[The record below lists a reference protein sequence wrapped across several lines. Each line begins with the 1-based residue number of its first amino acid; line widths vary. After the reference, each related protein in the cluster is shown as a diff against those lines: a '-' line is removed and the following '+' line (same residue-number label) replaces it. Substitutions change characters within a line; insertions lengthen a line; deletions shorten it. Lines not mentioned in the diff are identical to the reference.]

1 LCASTRRPGI
11 AARNDDSVPINP
23 ESCWLAAMTNAP
35 ARFLMCPPDHYAV
48 AYSINPWMDPAT
60 WSQNDRALAKAARR
74 EWVAL
79 RRTLSEL
86 GATIELVPAAAGLPD
101 LVFTANSAVVLDGKA
116 LMARFR
122 HRERQGEGPH
132 YETALRALQGRGHIM
147 SVVALPDGL
156 VLEGAGDCVWDVARN
171 LFWMGYGP
179 RSDLAAREAV
189 ADTFGV
195 EVVALE
201 LADPRFYHVDT
212 ALSALPGGELMYV
225 PGAFTAAGR
234 AAIAERTSPGE
245 RIAIAD
251 ANAGRLAANTVC
263 VGDALVMPGCGED
276 LWRVLEARGYR
287 VMVVPLPA
295 FLRSGGAAFC
305 LTLRLDRRSAA
316 RAADARA
323 AVA

>member
-1 LCASTRRPGI
+1 MV
-11 AARNDDSVPINP
+11 D
-23 ESCWLAAMTNAP
+23 AP

-60 WSQNDRALAKAARR
+60 WSQNDRALAKAARQ

-79 RRTLSEL
+79 RRTLLEL
-86 GATIELVPAAAGLPD
+86 GATVDIVPPAPGLPD

-122 HRERQGEGPH
+122 HPERKGEEPH
-132 YETALRALQGRGHIM
+132 YEAALRALAGRGFLA
-147 SVVALPDGL
+147 SVATLPPGL
-156 VLEGAGDCVWDVARN
+156 VLEGAGDCVWDAARN
-171 LFWMGYGP
+171 LFWMGYGQ
-179 RSDLAAREAV
+179 RSDLAARAAV
-189 ADTFGV
+189 EDAFGA
-195 EVVALE
+195 EVLALE

-225 PGAFTAAGR
+225 PAAFTAAGR
-234 AAIAERTSPGE
+234 AAIAERSTATQ

-251 ANAGRLAANTVC
+251 HNAGRLAANTVC
-263 VGDALVMPGCGED
+263 VGDALVMPGCGDD
-276 LWRVLEARGYR
+276 LRQALAARGYR
-287 VMVVPLPA
+287 VIVVPLPA

-316 RAADARA
+316 AAGARSA